1 MQIYTGHCKNYSVKI
16 TSRVII
22 VLSVHWLTWSC
33 CHDGGRFYIYAI
45 STFDFVYTCIKFPVL
60 VAYSYLCF
68 VFVHAQLAVMRDIS
82 IVHLNRRCFNHCP
95 CHLELE
101 VALRLVHRL
110 TIVNES
116 YSSHDK
122 EKEQCLLLCIVL
134 NHGVS
139 KLPSYHCSN
148 SICCTPCIGFVF
160 VHNWLSQ
167 GCLCYLHGTWS
178 IANNQRNGKFT

>member
-1 MQIYTGHCKNYSVKI
+1 
-16 TSRVII
+16 
-22 VLSVHWLTWSC
+22 
-33 CHDGGRFYIYAI
+33 
-45 STFDFVYTCIKFPVL
+45 
-60 VAYSYLCF
+60 
-68 VFVHAQLAVMRDIS
+68 MRDIS

-178 IANNQRNGKFT
+178 IKQSKEWEIYIMQVADSSWVLQFICLIRKRNNVSNCISWRACVLSDQYFKNQQHCLKPSYIIQLIAFQ